1 MLLDLINNFSKNY
14 NFKKSEIQ
22 KIISDISVNE
32 KQNIE
37 SINLV
42 LSTDLHLNELKKK
55 YFNKD
60 HLTDVITFNLEDDKS
75 YIDGEIYISMD
86 RIIDNS
92 NQFKCN
98 INDELKRIII
108 HGVLHLFGYDDSD
121 QIKKNNM
128 TSLENYYMKK
138 FPDIIIN

>member
-1 MLLDLINNFSKNY
+1 MLLDLINNFNKDY
-14 NFKKSEIQ
+14 NFQTLEIK
-22 KIISDISVNE
+22 KIISDISHLEN
-32 KQNIE
+32 QNIE

-75 YIDGEIYISMD
+75 FIDGEIYISMD

-92 NQFKCN
+92 NHFKCDL
-98 INDELKRIII
+98 NDELKRIII
-108 HGVLHLFGYDDSD
+108 HGVLHLFGYQDSSQKAKD
-121 QIKKNNM
+121 KM

-138 FPDIIIN
+138 FPDKIIN

>member
-14 NFKKSEIQ
+14 NFKKSEIK
-22 KIISDISVNE
+22 KIISDISLNE

-121 QIKKNNM
+121 KIKKNNM